1 MITFIFI
8 QKQTDMK
15 QFALPYFREIDLDN
29 VEEYYYIE
37 IEYKDNE
44 LNLDL
49 NFDESLIE
57 PVVATQ
63 IKYILDN
70 IEAYDIQNRL
80 YIDADY
86 AKAKEGSFVN
96 DFVNYHLEDI
106 GEEICEDIAI
116 DLTATDRDEQFIKK
130 LKLVR
135 IGMYPDGKRDNGG
148 FAVFDYSINPEITDQ
163 LLVINVDA
171 LGNLQHVSWES

>member
-1 MITFIFI
+1 
-8 QKQTDMK
+8 MK
-15 QFALPYFREIDLDN
+15 QFILPYFGEIDLDN
-29 VEEYYYIE
+29 VEEYYYVE

-49 NFDESLIE
+49 NFEELLIA
-57 PVVATQ
+57 PAVATQ
-63 IKYILDN
+63 IKHILDN

-135 IGMYPDGKRDNGG
+135 VGMYPDSKRENGG
-148 FAVFDYSINPEITDQ
+148 FAVFDYSIDPEITDQ
-163 LLVINVDA
+163 LLVVNVDA
-171 LGNLQHVSWES
+171 LGNLLNVSWES